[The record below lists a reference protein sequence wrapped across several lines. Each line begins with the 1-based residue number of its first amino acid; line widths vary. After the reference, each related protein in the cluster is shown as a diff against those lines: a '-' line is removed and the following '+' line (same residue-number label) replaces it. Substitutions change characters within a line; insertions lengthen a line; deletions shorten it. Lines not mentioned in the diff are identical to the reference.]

1 MSKQKRRLRVIIAV
15 SALLLLIGAE
25 LIWSNLTL
33 TVRRCTV
40 SSDKAGEGFRIVLLT
55 DLHGREF
62 GRGNSRLLDAV
73 RAEAPDIICLVGDFI
88 DARAKDADVR
98 NMCDF
103 IEAASE
109 IAPTYFGMGNHEYF
123 YMEHRD
129 ACIAERIA
137 DTGAVVLDGEFT
149 EVELGGAK
157 VRIGGY
163 EGYYRTPHMNSRDTA
178 RQQADS
184 AFFDEFE
191 DTDSFKLLLNHIPTG
206 WLDWGYRDKYPVD
219 LVLSG
224 HYHGGLV
231 RIPILER
238 GLYAP
243 YVGLFPPYTEGCF
256 AGTEATCVLSAGLAG
271 ANGFPRLFNPPEIV
285 TVDVVPAA

>member
-1 MSKQKRRLRVIIAV
+1 M
-15 SALLLLIGAE
+15 LLLGAE

-40 SSDKAGEGFRIVLLT
+40 RSDKAGGGFRIVLLT

-62 GRGNSRLLDAV
+62 GRANARLLEAI
-73 RAEAPDIICLVGDFI
+73 RAEEPDVICLAGDFI
-88 DARAKDADVR
+88 DARAKDADVDS
-98 NMCDF
+98 MCGF
-103 IEAASE
+103 IEAAAE
-109 IAPTYFGMGNHEYF
+109 IAPTYFCMGNHERY

-129 ACIAERIA
+129 AGLGERIA
-137 DTGAVVLDGEFT
+137 QTGAVVLDAEYVD
-149 EVELGGAK
+149 VELGGAK
-157 VRIGGY
+157 VRIGGN
-163 EGYYRTPHMNSRDTA
+163 EGFYRTPHMNSRDPA
-178 RQQADS
+178 RQYADS
-184 AFFDEFE
+184 LFFEDFE
-191 DTDSFKLLLNHIPTG
+191 DTDSFKLLLNHIPTS

-231 RIPILER
+231 RIPILDR

-285 TVDVVPAA
+285 TVDVRPAA